1 MSGRVHAHSKRSN
14 RSKRSG
20 ESSPKPF
27 RAAKESPSPAS
38 SAREPSAK
46 RRHRDRAAGTPGRS
60 APKAAKTKPPKPPK
74 APKAA
79 KLPKA
84 AKTKPP
90 KSPRAPKA
98 SRSSGDQK
106 AATAP
111 NVEHT
116 RGGPKASAR
125 VRVVTAVKSAGTV
138 KVPRLSRGPGR
149 SKAPRATKGATGPKG
164 RDSEG
169 AAKSKARGKDGRS
182 APKGQKASKSPRALL
197 AGLRATSVR
206 RPSSRPGG
214 KGAGAKTR
222 QPVSADTRR
231 NRVPL
236 AVAAFCA
243 LVVLVVGFPAATLLT
258 QHRQLSAASAQLH
271 QVVQDDKRLGE
282 QEKALDSKTEINRLA
297 RQDYQ
302 LVSPGQTLYDVLP
315 SSGRHASTTMPTGG
329 TESGDP
335 GNQPLVDP
343 ANAPDMS
350 PDPGLP
356 QPVTPASGSSSSSS
370 AGSGSSGSSAAAH
383 GSASQ
388 SPSSFW
394 GRVADT
400 LEFWQ

>member
-14 RSKRSG
+14 RSKRSQ
-20 ESSPKPF
+20 ETSPKPF
-27 RAAKESPSPAS
+27 RAAKESPGAAS
-38 SAREPSAK
+38 AKEPSAK
-46 RRHRDRAAGTPGRS
+46 RPRRDKAAGTSVRS
-60 APKAAKTKPPKPPK
+60 GPKVANAKVNAKTKVKAKVPKPAKPPK
-74 APKAA
+74 ATKT

-84 AKTKPP
+84 
-90 KSPRAPKA
+90 PRTPKA
-98 SRSSGDQK
+98 SRRSGDP
-106 AATAP
+106 TASKT
-111 NVEHT
+111 EHT
-116 RGGPKASAR
+116 GAKPKTSAR
-125 VRVVTAVKSAGTV
+125 ARVVTTVKSAGTV
-138 KVPRLSRGPGR
+138 KAPRLSRGPGQ

-164 RDSEG
+164 RDG
-169 AAKSKARGKDGRS
+169 QDAPKGKDGRS
-182 APKGQKASKSPRALL
+182 APKSPKASKSPRALL

-214 KGAGAKTR
+214 KGAAAKTK
-222 QPVSADTRR
+222 QPVSADIRR

-258 QHRQLSAASAQLH
+258 QHRQLSSASAQLH
-271 QVVQDDKRLGE
+271 QVVQDDQRLAE

-315 SSGRHASTTMPTGG
+315 SSGQHASTTTPTGG
-329 TESGDP
+329 SESGDP
-335 GNQPLVDP
+335 GDQPLVAP

-356 QPVTPASGSSSSSS
+356 QPAAPASGDSSSS
-370 AGSGSSGSSAAAH
+370 ARSGSSAPGH
-383 GSASQ
+383 GSAPQ
-388 SPSSFW
+388 SSSSFW